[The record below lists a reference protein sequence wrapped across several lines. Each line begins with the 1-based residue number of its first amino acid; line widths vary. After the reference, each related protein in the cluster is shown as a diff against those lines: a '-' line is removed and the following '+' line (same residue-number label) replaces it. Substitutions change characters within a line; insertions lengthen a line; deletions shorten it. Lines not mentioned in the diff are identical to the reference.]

1 MTLLIALNYGGRQD
15 ILQAVRR
22 IVDDVEKGV
31 LDKDSITEKEH
42 SEQAVYRRHTRS
54 HLLIRTSGEMRISNF
69 LIWQCSYTEFYFTDV
84 LWPDFKDKHFK
95 EAILEYQ
102 KNRRF
107 GSLGR

>member
-31 LDKDSITEKEH
+31 LDKDSITEKDIQNRLYTEDIPDPD
-42 SEQAVYRRHTRS
+42 
-54 HLLIRTSGEMRISNF
+54 LLIRTSGEMRISNF

-95 EAILEYQ
+95 EAI
-102 KNRRF
+102 
-107 GSLGR
+107 